1 MSKNTKSSEDAFEA
15 IASKVKSSHKKTVS
29 EVLSLE
35 DAPATSLISMTKSA
49 KKRYTEIARNH
60 QVSLSVMVRMALE
73 EYIQNHNW

>member
-15 IASKVKSSHKKTVS
+15 IASKVKSNHKQTVN

-49 KKRYTEIARNH
+49 KKRYTEIAKNH